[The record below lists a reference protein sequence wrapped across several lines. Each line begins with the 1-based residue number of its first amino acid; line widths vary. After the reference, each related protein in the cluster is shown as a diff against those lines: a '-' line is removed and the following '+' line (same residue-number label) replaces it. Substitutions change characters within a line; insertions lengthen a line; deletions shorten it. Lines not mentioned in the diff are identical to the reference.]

1 MCFPTLATRAKFII
15 GVKFEILL
23 FQILILFVKKLQKII
38 GLVAEEI
45 GFLSNLEGLFSM
57 IPLILILDPSYVPE
71 WGPWK
76 AQARKG

>member
-57 IPLILILDPSYVPE
+57 IPLMLILDPRYVPE
-71 WGPWK
+71 
-76 AQARKG
+76 